1 VHVYTSA
8 DRDAVSMVTERL
20 SCERA
25 SEAATTQGVNQSS
38 ARHAA
43 DVVRDDNNCDE
54 LRKKTR
60 YR

>member
-1 VHVYTSA
+1 
-8 DRDAVSMVTERL
+8 MVTERL